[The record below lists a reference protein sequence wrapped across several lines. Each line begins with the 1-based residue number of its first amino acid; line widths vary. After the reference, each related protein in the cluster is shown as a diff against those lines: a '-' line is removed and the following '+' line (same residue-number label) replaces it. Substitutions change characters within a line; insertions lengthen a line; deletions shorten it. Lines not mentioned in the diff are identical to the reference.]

1 MQQVALPSFPRS
13 FRRRSLGDHAHHDL
27 RLDEYVPQ
35 TQVTVFAQ
43 PSVVLLHLRAYLFS
57 ANSHPYSSSRKGT

>member
-27 RLDEYVPQ
+27 RLDEYVPRICIAKCGY
-35 TQVTVFAQ
+35 TTFT
-43 PSVVLLHLRAYLFS
+43 SVPLQRKFS
-57 ANSHPYSSSRKGT
+57 PI